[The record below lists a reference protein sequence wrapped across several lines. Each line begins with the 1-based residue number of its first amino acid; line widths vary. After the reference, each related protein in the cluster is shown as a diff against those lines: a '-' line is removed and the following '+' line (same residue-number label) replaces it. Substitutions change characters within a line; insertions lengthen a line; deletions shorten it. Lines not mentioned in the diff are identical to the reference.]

1 METKEEN
8 KHDLTS
14 DEALDNFIDPD
25 IQILATRMPKM
36 MVWHLLAGR
45 VAINTLSVTLGKI
58 EGLILSFQTKG
69 AVTRVQASLLVG
81 LALRSALEVSQ
92 RTLHVFLLRI
102 DCVVIISRHNTD
114 PRFIPPM
121 VHIRRDDGEESK

>member
-1 METKEEN
+1 
-8 KHDLTS
+8 
-14 DEALDNFIDPD
+14 
-25 IQILATRMPKM
+25 
-36 MVWHLLAGR
+36 MVWHFLAGR
-45 VAINTLSVTLGKI
+45 VAINTFAVTLGNI
-58 EGLILSFQTKG
+58 ENHGIYEILSFITKA

-114 PRFIPPM
+114 PRFIPPI
-121 VHIRRDDGEESK
+121 VHIRRDDREESK

>member
-1 METKEEN
+1 
-8 KHDLTS
+8 
-14 DEALDNFIDPD
+14 
-25 IQILATRMPKM
+25 
-36 MVWHLLAGR
+36 MVWHFLAGR
-45 VAINTLSVTLGKI
+45 VAINTFAVTLGNI
-58 EGLILSFQTKG
+58 GGQILSFPTPGVQGVPNTSCTG
-69 AVTRVQASLLVG
+69 RVQASLLVG

-114 PRFIPPM
+114 PRFIPPI